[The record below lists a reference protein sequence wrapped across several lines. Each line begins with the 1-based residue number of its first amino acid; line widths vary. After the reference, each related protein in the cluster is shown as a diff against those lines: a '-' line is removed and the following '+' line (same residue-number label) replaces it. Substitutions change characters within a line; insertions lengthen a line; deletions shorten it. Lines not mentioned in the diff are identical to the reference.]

1 MIKTFYF
8 NDLATLSP
16 PYGDGIGRIKSLSRL
31 QQFSPPYGDGIKN
44 VKTTE
49 LATLFSPPCGDCT
62 LCTKFYHAPAEFS
75 PPCGDGT
82 EEDMTPDEFA
92 EFSPPYGDGIT
103 FPVLRV
109 CSLLF
114 SPPYGDGI
122 LNISQNTAKLKSRMA
137 RKYSLYYNDV
147 PLHCKERSQ
156 IHSACLVRGAVSWYD
171 ADNGSY
177 KKECCPVLKT
187 YITTVPLQGK
197 LDPMLYQ
204 REHAAPPT
212 ATCFPIVQ
220 VMRDTLEPGDTVQ
233 LLAIRQENADTARN
247 YQRLLEELAQL
258 GIAEN
263 QVRQLHLPED
273 QRPETLIG
281 LCRDLVD
288 ALPQVTRVYA
298 CITYGSKSIPVV
310 TLTSLTCAEATHTE
324 LEVGGVYYGEVKREN
339 GQVLSARLY
348 DMAALYQLAGLVGT
362 MRDSKTA
369 EQVFHQLIW
378 MNERR
383 ED

>member
-1 MIKTFYF
+1 M
-8 NDLATLSP
+8 
-16 PYGDGIGRIKSLSRL
+16 
-31 QQFSPPYGDGIKN
+31 
-44 VKTTE
+44 
-49 LATLFSPPCGDCT
+49 
-62 LCTKFYHAPAEFS
+62 
-75 PPCGDGT
+75 
-82 EEDMTPDEFA
+82 
-92 EFSPPYGDGIT
+92 
-103 FPVLRV
+103 
-109 CSLLF
+109 
-114 SPPYGDGI
+114 
-122 LNISQNTAKLKSRMA
+122 
-137 RKYSLYYNDV
+137 
-147 PLHCKERSQ
+147 
-156 IHSACLVRGAVSWYD
+156 
-171 ADNGSY
+171 
-177 KKECCPVLKT
+177 LKT

-204 REHAAPPT
+204 RERAEAPT

-220 VMRDTLEPGDTVQ
+220 VIRDTLEPGDTVR

-258 GIAEN
+258 GIAKE
-263 QVRQLHLPED
+263 QVEPVPLPED

-310 TLTSLTCAEATHTE
+310 TLTALTCAEATHTE

-339 GQVLSARLY
+339 GKVVGARLY
-348 DMAALYQLAGLVGT
+348 EMAALYQLAGLVGT

-369 EQVFHQLIW
+369 EEVFRQLIW
-378 MNERR
+378 MSQHW

>member
-1 MIKTFYF
+1 M
-8 NDLATLSP
+8 
-16 PYGDGIGRIKSLSRL
+16 
-31 QQFSPPYGDGIKN
+31 
-44 VKTTE
+44 
-49 LATLFSPPCGDCT
+49 
-62 LCTKFYHAPAEFS
+62 
-75 PPCGDGT
+75 
-82 EEDMTPDEFA
+82 
-92 EFSPPYGDGIT
+92 
-103 FPVLRV
+103 
-109 CSLLF
+109 
-114 SPPYGDGI
+114 
-122 LNISQNTAKLKSRMA
+122 
-137 RKYSLYYNDV
+137 
-147 PLHCKERSQ
+147 
-156 IHSACLVRGAVSWYD
+156 
-171 ADNGSY
+171 
-177 KKECCPVLKT
+177 LKT

-204 REHAAPPT
+204 RERAEAPT

-220 VMRDTLEPGDTVQ
+220 VMRDTLEPGDTVR

-258 GIAEN
+258 GIAEA
-263 QVRQLHLPED
+263 QVELVPLPED

-310 TLTSLTCAEATHTE
+310 TLTALSCAEATHTE

-339 GQVLSARLY
+339 GKVVGARLY
-348 DMAALYQLAGLVGT
+348 EMSALYQLAGLVGT

-369 EQVFHQLIW
+369 EEVFRQRIW
-378 MNERR
+378 MSQHR

>member
-1 MIKTFYF
+1 M
-8 NDLATLSP
+8 
-16 PYGDGIGRIKSLSRL
+16 
-31 QQFSPPYGDGIKN
+31 
-44 VKTTE
+44 
-49 LATLFSPPCGDCT
+49 
-62 LCTKFYHAPAEFS
+62 
-75 PPCGDGT
+75 
-82 EEDMTPDEFA
+82 
-92 EFSPPYGDGIT
+92 
-103 FPVLRV
+103 
-109 CSLLF
+109 
-114 SPPYGDGI
+114 
-122 LNISQNTAKLKSRMA
+122 
-137 RKYSLYYNDV
+137 
-147 PLHCKERSQ
+147 
-156 IHSACLVRGAVSWYD
+156 
-171 ADNGSY
+171 
-177 KKECCPVLKT
+177 LKT

-204 REHAAPPT
+204 RDHAAPPT

-220 VMRDTLEPGDTVQ
+220 VMRDTLEPGDTVR

-258 GIAEN
+258 GIAEA
-263 QVRQLHLPED
+263 QVELVPLPED

-310 TLTSLTCAEATHTE
+310 TLTALSCAEATHTE

-339 GQVLSARLY
+339 GKVVGARLY
-348 DMAALYQLAGLVGT
+348 EMSALYQLAGLVGT

-369 EQVFHQLIW
+369 EEVFRQLIW
-378 MNERR
+378 MSQHR

>member
-1 MIKTFYF
+1 M
-8 NDLATLSP
+8 
-16 PYGDGIGRIKSLSRL
+16 
-31 QQFSPPYGDGIKN
+31 
-44 VKTTE
+44 
-49 LATLFSPPCGDCT
+49 
-62 LCTKFYHAPAEFS
+62 
-75 PPCGDGT
+75 
-82 EEDMTPDEFA
+82 
-92 EFSPPYGDGIT
+92 
-103 FPVLRV
+103 
-109 CSLLF
+109 
-114 SPPYGDGI
+114 
-122 LNISQNTAKLKSRMA
+122 
-137 RKYSLYYNDV
+137 
-147 PLHCKERSQ
+147 
-156 IHSACLVRGAVSWYD
+156 
-171 ADNGSY
+171 
-177 KKECCPVLKT
+177 LKT

-204 REHAAPPT
+204 REWAEAPT

-220 VMRDTLEPGDTVQ
+220 VIRDTLEPGDTVR

-258 GIAEN
+258 GIAEA
-263 QVRQLHLPED
+263 QVEPVPLPED

-310 TLTSLTCAEATHTE
+310 TLTALSCAEATHTE

-339 GQVLSARLY
+339 GKVVGARLY
-348 DMAALYQLAGLVGT
+348 EMSALYQLAGLVGT

-369 EQVFHQLIW
+369 EEVFRQLIW
-378 MNERR
+378 MSQHR

>member
-1 MIKTFYF
+1 M
-8 NDLATLSP
+8 
-16 PYGDGIGRIKSLSRL
+16 
-31 QQFSPPYGDGIKN
+31 
-44 VKTTE
+44 
-49 LATLFSPPCGDCT
+49 
-62 LCTKFYHAPAEFS
+62 
-75 PPCGDGT
+75 
-82 EEDMTPDEFA
+82 
-92 EFSPPYGDGIT
+92 
-103 FPVLRV
+103 
-109 CSLLF
+109 
-114 SPPYGDGI
+114 
-122 LNISQNTAKLKSRMA
+122 
-137 RKYSLYYNDV
+137 
-147 PLHCKERSQ
+147 
-156 IHSACLVRGAVSWYD
+156 
-171 ADNGSY
+171 
-177 KKECCPVLKT
+177 LKT

-204 REHAAPPT
+204 RERTEAPT

-220 VMRDTLEPGDTVQ
+220 VMRDTLEPGDTVR

-258 GIAEN
+258 GIAEA
-263 QVRQLHLPED
+263 QVELVPLPED

-310 TLTSLTCAEATHTE
+310 TLTALSCAEATHTE

-339 GQVLSARLY
+339 GKVVGARLY
-348 DMAALYQLAGLVGT
+348 EMSALYQLAGLVGT

-369 EQVFHQLIW
+369 EEVFRQLIW
-378 MNERR
+378 MSQHR

>member
-1 MIKTFYF
+1 M
-8 NDLATLSP
+8 
-16 PYGDGIGRIKSLSRL
+16 
-31 QQFSPPYGDGIKN
+31 
-44 VKTTE
+44 
-49 LATLFSPPCGDCT
+49 
-62 LCTKFYHAPAEFS
+62 
-75 PPCGDGT
+75 
-82 EEDMTPDEFA
+82 
-92 EFSPPYGDGIT
+92 
-103 FPVLRV
+103 
-109 CSLLF
+109 
-114 SPPYGDGI
+114 
-122 LNISQNTAKLKSRMA
+122 
-137 RKYSLYYNDV
+137 
-147 PLHCKERSQ
+147 
-156 IHSACLVRGAVSWYD
+156 
-171 ADNGSY
+171 
-177 KKECCPVLKT
+177 LKT

-204 REHAAPPT
+204 RERAEAPT

-220 VMRDTLEPGDTVQ
+220 VIRDTLEPGDTVR

-258 GIAEN
+258 GITEE
-263 QVRQLHLPED
+263 QVEPVPLPED

-310 TLTSLTCAEATHTE
+310 TLTALSCAEATHTE

-339 GQVLSARLY
+339 GKVVGARLY
-348 DMAALYQLAGLVGT
+348 EMAALYQLAGLVGT

-369 EQVFHQLIW
+369 EEVFRQLIW
-378 MNERR
+378 MSQHR

>member
-1 MIKTFYF
+1 M
-8 NDLATLSP
+8 
-16 PYGDGIGRIKSLSRL
+16 
-31 QQFSPPYGDGIKN
+31 
-44 VKTTE
+44 
-49 LATLFSPPCGDCT
+49 
-62 LCTKFYHAPAEFS
+62 
-75 PPCGDGT
+75 
-82 EEDMTPDEFA
+82 
-92 EFSPPYGDGIT
+92 
-103 FPVLRV
+103 
-109 CSLLF
+109 
-114 SPPYGDGI
+114 
-122 LNISQNTAKLKSRMA
+122 
-137 RKYSLYYNDV
+137 
-147 PLHCKERSQ
+147 
-156 IHSACLVRGAVSWYD
+156 
-171 ADNGSY
+171 
-177 KKECCPVLKT
+177 LKT

-204 REHAAPPT
+204 RERAGAPT

-258 GIAEN
+258 GIAED
-263 QVRQLHLPED
+263 QVH

-310 TLTSLTCAEATHTE
+310 TLTALTCAEATHTE

-378 MNERR
+378 MNEHR

>member
-1 MIKTFYF
+1 M
-8 NDLATLSP
+8 
-16 PYGDGIGRIKSLSRL
+16 
-31 QQFSPPYGDGIKN
+31 
-44 VKTTE
+44 
-49 LATLFSPPCGDCT
+49 
-62 LCTKFYHAPAEFS
+62 
-75 PPCGDGT
+75 
-82 EEDMTPDEFA
+82 
-92 EFSPPYGDGIT
+92 
-103 FPVLRV
+103 
-109 CSLLF
+109 
-114 SPPYGDGI
+114 
-122 LNISQNTAKLKSRMA
+122 
-137 RKYSLYYNDV
+137 
-147 PLHCKERSQ
+147 
-156 IHSACLVRGAVSWYD
+156 
-171 ADNGSY
+171 
-177 KKECCPVLKT
+177 LKT

-204 REHAAPPT
+204 RERAEAPT

-220 VMRDTLEPGDTVQ
+220 VIRDTLEPGDTVR

-258 GIAEN
+258 GITEE
-263 QVRQLHLPED
+263 QVEPVPLPED

-310 TLTSLTCAEATHTE
+310 TLTARTCAEATHTE
-324 LEVGGVYYGEVKREN
+324 LEVGGVYYGEVRREN
-339 GQVLSARLY
+339 GKVVGARLY

-369 EQVFHQLIW
+369 EEVFRQLIW
-378 MNERR
+378 MSQHR

>member
-1 MIKTFYF
+1 M
-8 NDLATLSP
+8 
-16 PYGDGIGRIKSLSRL
+16 
-31 QQFSPPYGDGIKN
+31 
-44 VKTTE
+44 
-49 LATLFSPPCGDCT
+49 
-62 LCTKFYHAPAEFS
+62 
-75 PPCGDGT
+75 
-82 EEDMTPDEFA
+82 
-92 EFSPPYGDGIT
+92 
-103 FPVLRV
+103 
-109 CSLLF
+109 
-114 SPPYGDGI
+114 
-122 LNISQNTAKLKSRMA
+122 
-137 RKYSLYYNDV
+137 
-147 PLHCKERSQ
+147 
-156 IHSACLVRGAVSWYD
+156 
-171 ADNGSY
+171 
-177 KKECCPVLKT
+177 LKT

-204 REHAAPPT
+204 RERAEAPT

-220 VMRDTLEPGDTVQ
+220 VIRDTLEPGDTVR

-258 GIAEN
+258 GIAEA
-263 QVRQLHLPED
+263 QVEPVPLPED

-310 TLTSLTCAEATHTE
+310 TLTALSCAEATHTE

-339 GQVLSARLY
+339 EKVVGARLY
-348 DMAALYQLAGLVGT
+348 EMAALYQLAGLVGT

-369 EQVFHQLIW
+369 EEVFRQLIW
-378 MNERR
+378 MSQHR

>member
-1 MIKTFYF
+1 M
-8 NDLATLSP
+8 
-16 PYGDGIGRIKSLSRL
+16 
-31 QQFSPPYGDGIKN
+31 
-44 VKTTE
+44 
-49 LATLFSPPCGDCT
+49 
-62 LCTKFYHAPAEFS
+62 
-75 PPCGDGT
+75 
-82 EEDMTPDEFA
+82 
-92 EFSPPYGDGIT
+92 
-103 FPVLRV
+103 
-109 CSLLF
+109 
-114 SPPYGDGI
+114 
-122 LNISQNTAKLKSRMA
+122 
-137 RKYSLYYNDV
+137 
-147 PLHCKERSQ
+147 
-156 IHSACLVRGAVSWYD
+156 
-171 ADNGSY
+171 
-177 KKECCPVLKT
+177 LKT

-204 REHAAPPT
+204 REWAEAPT

-220 VMRDTLEPGDTVQ
+220 VMRDTLEPGDTVR

-258 GIAEN
+258 GIAKE
-263 QVRQLHLPED
+263 QVEPVPLPED

-310 TLTSLTCAEATHTE
+310 TLTALSCAEATHTE

-339 GQVLSARLY
+339 GKVVGARLY
-348 DMAALYQLAGLVGT
+348 EMSALYQLAGLVGT

-369 EQVFHQLIW
+369 EEVFRQLIW
-378 MNERR
+378 MSQHR